1 MIGEPEKQFTV
12 LLDTVT
18 TLFWVASPNQL
29 QPFCVNKQTY
39 SCRESSTCTT
49 TRLGFLR
56 QCYGRRI
63 VIVSEYRDNISVVS
77 LSGIRVNFANS
88 SFGAL
93 GFLNWPEQED
103 YQQIDGVFGL
113 SKLHF
118 PDESFKEPLRS
129 SALSERAPD
138 NPVKSTLRKYQLPPF
153 ITIAL
158 PPLEYGEPAVLTL
171 GGHNNRLCNLHRE
184 VTEPLRYNF
193 LHAVANDQSRN
204 RYEFEYKSIKMG
216 NVSFSTQSMPAF
228 AYPHAIKPYI
238 GVPNEFLNAVV
249 QNHNAKL
256 DPTTQKYMVDC
267 REAFEPFEIHTE
279 NSAYVVES
287 RHFIIR
293 HDVRYCL
300 HD

>member
-1 MIGEPEKQFTV
+1 MAWYESEVFDFLTLHMKGTDLQHNNHCGMSFA
-12 LLDTVT
+12 LLDG
-18 TLFWVASPNQL
+18 
-29 QPFCVNKQTY
+29 
-39 SCRESSTCTT
+39 
-49 TRLGFLR
+49 TR
-56 QCYGRRI
+56 I
-63 VIVSEYRDNISVVS
+63 D
-77 LSGIRVNFANS
+77 FANS
-88 SFGAL
+88 PFGTVNL
-93 GFLNWPEQED
+93 LNWPEQED
-103 YQQIDGVFGL
+103 YQEIDGVFGL
-113 SKLHF
+113 SALHV
-118 PDESFKEPLRS
+118 PDIPTGVLGS
-129 SALSERAPD
+129 SSLLTCAVD
-138 NPVKSTLRKYQLPPF
+138 NPIKRAIRKQELLPF

-184 VTEPLRYNF
+184 VTEPLRYNPA
-193 LHAVANDQSRN
+193 HTQISVALRGYDQSRN

-293 HDVRYCL
+293 HD
-300 HD
+300 